1 MSENIPCPGRGGNTP
16 REQYRLAVTLWE
28 QVTSLPKAKRAPA
41 LILKLSGAPEKM
53 TQQHVSKIMSIKD
66 EGGDQAM
73 SKRAKRFPEL
83 MDDEYRGDAGD
94 TAY

>member
-1 MSENIPCPGRGGNTP
+1 MSENVPCPGWGGNTP
-16 REQYRLAVTLWE
+16 YEQYRLAVTLRE

-53 TQQHVSKIMSIKD
+53 AQQHVTKITSIKD

-73 SKRAKRFPEL
+73 SRREKRFLEL
-83 MDDEYRGDAGD
+83 LDDEYKEDASD
-94 TAY
+94 TA